1 MRFMIA
7 AACAAIL
14 LIPTQTPSRA
24 GIGPELSVRADAAFD
39 FFSASKRK
47 KARKAPKK
55 EEYLRAV
62 PSTPPGGAKM

>member
-1 MRFMIA
+1 MRSMIA

-14 LIPTQTPSRA
+14 LIPTQTLSRVGTA
-24 GIGPELSVRADAAFD
+24 PEPSVRADGAFD
-39 FFSASKRK
+39 FSSASKRK

>member
-7 AACAAIL
+7 AACASL
-14 LIPTQTPSRA
+14 LLMAAQTTSRA
-24 GIGPELSVRADAAFD
+24 GTVPEISVRADGALD
-39 FFSASKRK
+39 FSSASKKR
-47 KARKAPKK
+47 KARKPSKK